1 MEDKSASEDDR
12 AAYQERL
19 NRLDHL
25 QKEKGV
31 DQIDLSIDEYAAYF
45 VGADGV
51 VKNLID
57 SEFPMVS
64 GMELDGVSD
73 WVEDY
78 MDEIGQTIYG
88 N

>member
-1 MEDKSASEDDR
+1 M
-12 AAYQERL
+12 YQERL

-31 DQIDLSIDEYAAYF
+31 DKIDLSIDEYAAYF

-51 VKNLID
+51 VKSLID
-57 SEFPMVS
+57 LEFPMVS
-64 GMELDGVSD
+64 GEELDGVSD

-78 MDEIGQTIYG
+78 MDEIGQIIYG

>member
-1 MEDKSASEDDR
+1 
-12 AAYQERL
+12 
-19 NRLDHL
+19 
-25 QKEKGV
+25 
-31 DQIDLSIDEYAAYF
+31 